1 MRHAKKRLQLGRF
14 TSWHDAT
21 IISLAKNMVICQS
34 IKTTLTRAKSSKQL
48 IEKLITLGKKNTLF
62 ARRQAQKILGEHKLV
77 NILFNEIAPRFSKR
91 NSGFTRIIGLGKRR
105 GDNAEMVI
113 FELTELK
120 KKEPKKQKAA
130 KEAKAQE
137 TLEDNTQV
145 VEKKPVTESKK
156 ETRAAIKDNP
166 IDEKKPQKKFMGGLR
181 TIFKKKSDSL

>member
-1 MRHAKKRLQLGRF
+1 MRHAKKRLQLSRF

-21 IISLAKNMVICQS
+21 IRSLAKNMVICQS
-34 IKTTLTRAKSSKQL
+34 IKTTLVRAKASKQL

-62 ARRQAQKILGEHKLV
+62 ARRQAQKVLGEHRLV
-77 NILFNEIAPRFSKR
+77 NLLFNEIAPRFAKR

-120 KKEPKKQKAA
+120 KKEAKKTQVA
-130 KEAKAQE
+130 KEVKPQAAPDEIVSTEAKPMPEQ
-137 TLEDNTQV
+137 
-145 VEKKPVTESKK
+145 KK
-156 ETRAAIKDNP
+156 ELRVAIKDKP
-166 IDEKKPQKKFMGGLR
+166 MDEKKPQKKFMGGLR

>member
-1 MRHAKKRLQLGRF
+1 MRHAKKRLQLSRF

-21 IISLAKNMVICQS
+21 IRSLARNMVICQS
-34 IKTTLTRAKSSKQL
+34 IKTTLVRAKASKQL
-48 IEKLITLGKKNTLF
+48 VEKLITLGKKNTLF
-62 ARRQAQKILGEHKLV
+62 ARRQAQKVLGEHKLV
-77 NILFNEIAPRFSKR
+77 NLLFNEIAPRFTKR

-120 KKEPKKQKAA
+120 KKDTKKPKTA
-130 KEAKAQE
+130 KEEKPLAAS
-137 TLEDNTQV
+137 EDIEV
-145 VEKKPVTESKK
+145 LEKKSTAEQKKESKI
-156 ETRAAIKDNP
+156 AIKDNP

>member
-21 IISLAKNMVICQS
+21 VRSLARNMVICQS
-34 IKTTLTRAKSSKQL
+34 IKTTLTRAKASKQL

-62 ARRQAQKILGEHKLV
+62 ARRQAQRVLGEHRLV
-77 NILFNEIAPRFSKR
+77 NLLFNDIAPRFAKR

-113 FELTELK
+113 FEFTELK
-120 KKEPKKQKAA
+120 KKEIKKVKPAKETKAQTVPEEIEPAEKKVVSEPKKEPK
-130 KEAKAQE
+130 
-137 TLEDNTQV
+137 
-145 VEKKPVTESKK
+145 
-156 ETRAAIKDNP
+156 AAIKENP
-166 IDEKKPQKKFMGGLR
+166 VDAKKPPKKFMGGLR